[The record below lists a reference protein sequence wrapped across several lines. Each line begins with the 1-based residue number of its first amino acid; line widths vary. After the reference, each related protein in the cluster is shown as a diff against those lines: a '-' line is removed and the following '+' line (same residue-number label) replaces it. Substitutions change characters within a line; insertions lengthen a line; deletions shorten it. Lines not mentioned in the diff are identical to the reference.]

1 MNAIL
6 PEIILIN
13 GQFVL
18 EDELVRV
25 NLVLRDNTIA
35 EIDALPSRIA
45 NTHDCEGGYLAPGL
59 IELYTDNLERYL
71 ELCPE
76 ASRPDEAKNL
86 KQHPDVSV
94 PVVAAIEATQ
104 NQMSIS
110 TSRFF

>member
-59 IELYTDNLERYL
+59 IKLYTDNLERYL

-76 ASRPDEAKNL
+76 GSRPYEAKNL